1 LGCSRNAIY
10 KILFDARRKLRSSL
24 TQAGYNLHGDEERP

>member
-1 LGCSRNAIY
+1 LGCSRNNIY

-24 TQAGYNLHGDEERP
+24 AHAGYHLRSDEER